1 MDRAEKKGQAT
12 PDILRSKNMYSGSER
27 KNQFASSSW
36 VSGFRSATIL
46 TDALSLASFRRTMQ
60 KSQSAR

>member
-27 KNQFASSSW
+27 KNQFASSS
-36 VSGFRSATIL
+36 
-46 TDALSLASFRRTMQ
+46 
-60 KSQSAR
+60 